1 MAIQVTKSTFSETQA
16 TGISFSGLSDFY
28 QPGVEHKN
36 VKFSKF
42 KRDKTSVEPVVPDA
56 TENAAIAATDEDN
69 LTTSSFENTI
79 KDYTCLL
86 YTSPSPRDISGSRM
100 PSSA

>member
-1 MAIQVTKSTFSETQA
+1 MAIQVTKSTFTETQV

-28 QPGVEHKN
+28 QPGVEHRN

-42 KRDKTSVEPVVPDA
+42 KRDTTSVEPVVPDA

-69 LTTSSFENTI
+69 LKTSQFENTI
-79 KDYTCLL
+79 KDLSL
-86 YTSPSPRDISGSRM
+86 IHI
-100 PSSA
+100 